1 MRKVQSIL
9 VLLLPSAK
17 NTFLMRGSH
26 GKDFYEDF
34 ATEVQECLQV
44 LAEWSLAVFVIIVDI
59 GSMEWKVFD

>member
-1 MRKVQSIL
+1 MEE
-9 VLLLPSAK
+9 
-17 NTFLMRGSH
+17 
-26 GKDFYEDF
+26 DFYEDF